1 MAEYTVEMFR
11 EDFEKV
17 VPIMLRYRNQ
27 ETLDQGEGQ
36 PQPENAVLD
45 ILDIF
50 TEKYGSSRGIDFQMR
65 FLSVMQFVEH
75 YQKDLEKEGLL
86 NNIDDGIAQVPGDL
100 LLFLLESIR
109 SPQPPSPYPSS
120 PLYNQ
125 NHEFNYKKI
134 IKAVRAAAANN

>member
-1 MAEYTVEMFR
+1 MADYTVDMFR
-11 EDFEKV
+11 EDFEKI

-27 ETLDQGEGQ
+27 ETLGQNEEQ
-36 PQPENAVLD
+36 PQSEDAVLD
-45 ILDIF
+45 ILDVF
-50 TEKYGSSRGIDFQMR
+50 TRKYGSSRGIDYQMR

-86 NNIDDGIAQVPGDL
+86 NSTDTGIIQVPGDL
-100 LLFLLESIR
+100 LFFLLESIR

-125 NHEFNYKKI
+125 NREFNYKKI
-134 IKAVRAAAANN
+134 IKAVRDAAGK